1 MAEWRVVLK
10 HKNGVDRIEIIG
22 IGPDPHCPTDIIKT
36 SRGPIGKKILEEV
49 LNRIYIERDYPSPII
64 PVFSPDDMY
73 LFFYHLAMI
82 ADRNPDWD
90 IEDNL
95 PPLPT
100 EPDVEDNGVHLLI

>member
-49 LNRIYIERDYPSPII
+49 LNRIYIERDYPPPII
-64 PVFSPDDMY
+64 PIFSPDDMY

-95 PPLPT
+95 PQLPDPY
-100 EPDVEDNGVHLLI
+100 EEHDSDVTLVI